1 MTAIHAENLSKTF
14 RNVDALSGLN
24 LDIPAGAIYAL
35 VGPNG
40 AGKSTAIKTLMNILN
55 PTGGRAEVLGCDS
68 RRLGPNEF
76 TRIGYVSENQ
86 QLPDWMTVAY
96 FMSYL
101 KPFYP
106 AWDDARAAELLRQFE
121 LPPHRKLGKL
131 SRGMW
136 MKASLASSLAYRP
149 ALLVMDEPFSG
160 LDPVVR
166 DDLIQGILD
175 SANDTTDDNNDET
188 TILVSSHDLA
198 EIETL
203 ATHIGYMENGRLRFS
218 ESMASLVERFRE
230 IEVTLEQPVELPPE
244 WPARWLRAEVSPALV
259 RFVDSG
265 FEAQATHAEIRRIL
279 PGVNNV
285 SAAPMPLRS
294 IFLAMA
300 RPAVRR

>member
-1 MTAIHAENLSKTF
+1 MTTIRCENLSKTF
-14 RNVDALSGLN
+14 RNVEALAGLN
-24 LDIPAGAIYAL
+24 LEIPAGAIYGL

-40 AGKSTAIKTLMNILN
+40 AGKSTAIKTLMNILT

-68 RRLGPNEF
+68 RRLGASEF

-86 QLPDWMTVAY
+86 QLPDWMTVDY

-106 AWDDARAAELLRQFE
+106 AWDDTRAAELLRLFD
-121 LPPHRKLGKL
+121 LPLDRRLKQL
-131 SRGMW
+131 SRGMR
-136 MKASLASSLAYRP
+136 MKAALASSLAYRP

-160 LDPVVR
+160 LDPVMR

-175 SANDTTDDNNDET
+175 SADET

-198 EIETL
+198 EIENL
-203 ATHIGYMENGRLRFS
+203 ATDIGYMESGRIRFS
-218 ESMASLVERFRE
+218 ESMASLADRFRE
-230 IEVTLEQPVELPPE
+230 IEVTLERPAALPPE
-244 WPARWLRAEVSPALV
+244 WPVAWLRAEVSPALI

-265 FEAQATHAEIRRIL
+265 FDAERTPAEVSRIL
-279 PGVNNV
+279 TGVTRV

-300 RPAVRR
+300 RSGGKR

>member
-1 MTAIHAENLSKTF
+1 MTTIRCENLSKTF
-14 RNVDALSGLN
+14 RNVEALAGLN
-24 LDIPAGAIYAL
+24 LEIPAGAIYGL

-40 AGKSTAIKTLMNILN
+40 AGKSTAIKTLMNILT

-68 RRLGPNEF
+68 RRLGAKEF
-76 TRIGYVSENQ
+76 THIGYVSENQ

-106 AWDDARAAELLRQFE
+106 GWDDTRAAELLRLFD
-121 LPPHRKLGKL
+121 LPLDRKLKQL
-131 SRGMW
+131 SRGMR
-136 MKASLASSLAYRP
+136 MKAALASSLAYRP
-149 ALLVMDEPFSG
+149 ALLVMDEPFNG
-160 LDPVVR
+160 LDPVMR

-175 SANDTTDDNNDET
+175 SADET

-198 EIETL
+198 EIENL
-203 ATHIGYMENGRLRFS
+203 ATDIGYMESGRLRFS
-218 ESMASLVERFRE
+218 ESMASLVDRFRE
-230 IEVTLEQPVELPPE
+230 VEVTLERPAPIPRE
-244 WPARWLRAEVSPALV
+244 WPAGWLRAEVSPALI

-265 FEAQATHAEIRRIL
+265 FDADRTPAEVNRIL
-279 PGVNNV
+279 RGVTRV

-300 RPAVRR
+300 RSGGKR